1 MLTFLTI
8 VFTFCL
14 ETGNINSFFTG
25 SASMSA
31 LSATTGPGFPPLRIP
46 TTPVLAIPVCTSIPS
61 ERRCAAIFS
70 AVLNSRFQVQD
81 AGESLFS
88 NQLRILCLCFAL
100 ILVLKRC
107 FVHWNREKIKKQYC

>member
-1 MLTFLTI
+1 MTTSVHNAYDHCIHLLDK
-8 VFTFCL
+8 
-14 ETGNINSFFTG
+14 GNINSFFTG

-31 LSATTGPGFPPLRIP
+31 LATTGPGFPPLRIP
-46 TTPVLAIPVCTSIPS
+46 TPVLAIPVCTSIP

-88 NQLRILCLCFAL
+88 NQLLAIHCLCFAL
-100 ILVLKRC
+100 ILV
-107 FVHWNREKIKKQYC
+107 F

>member
-1 MLTFLTI
+1 
-8 VFTFCL
+8 
-14 ETGNINSFFTG
+14 
-25 SASMSA
+25 MSA
-31 LSATTGPGFPPLRIP
+31 HATTGPGFPPLRIP
-46 TTPVLAIPVCTSIPS
+46 TTPVLATPVCTSPS

-81 AGESLFS
+81 AGESLFA
-88 NQLRILCLCFAL
+88 NHYLRFYCLCFAL